1 MAINLL
7 IVDDDKLIRDSLC
20 MYAKY
25 DKNLNVIGVCSNGD
39 EAFSICMSEKI
50 DVVLMDIR
58 MPVCD
63 GVLGTKKI
71 KQAFPEI
78 KILILTTF
86 DDDEYIFEALKNGA
100 NGYLLKNTSPG
111 KIMEDVKIVYEGN
124 MLIHPD
130 IASKMTRFLGKD
142 SSSNCGNELSGH
154 GLSDIEKDIVSHISE
169 GHTNKEI
176 SEMVHLSEG
185 TIKNYITDILSKL
198 NLRDSNLRDRT
209 QIAIFYYKSKR

>member
-7 IVDDDKLIRDSLC
+7 IVDDDKLIRDSLS

-25 DKNLNVIGVCSNGD
+25 DKDLNVTGACSNGD
-39 EAFSICMSEKI
+39 EAFSICMSEKV
-50 DVVLMDIR
+50 DVILMDIR

-100 NGYLLKNTSPG
+100 NGYLLKNTSPD
-111 KIMEDVKIVYEGN
+111 KIMEDIKIVYEGN

-142 SSSNCGNELSGH
+142 SSSTGGNGLSGH
-154 GLSDIEKDIVSHISE
+154 GLSEIEKDIVGHIAE

-176 SEMVHLSEG
+176 AEMVHLSEG

-198 NLRDSNLRDRT
+198 NLRDRT
-209 QIAIFYYKSKR
+209 QIAIFYYKNKR

>member
-7 IVDDDKLIRDSLC
+7 IVDDDKLIRDSLS

-25 DKNLNVIGVCSNGD
+25 DKDLNVIGTCSNGD
-39 EAFSICMSEKI
+39 EAFNMCMQYNI

-71 KQAFPEI
+71 KELKPEI

-100 NGYLLKNTSPG
+100 NGYLLKNTSPD
-111 KIMEDVKIVYEGN
+111 KIMEDIKIIHDGN

-130 IASKMTRFLGKD
+130 VAAKMMKFIGSDSTSKVNNSISKQGLNETETKIVEHIA
-142 SSSNCGNELSGH
+142 
-154 GLSDIEKDIVSHISE
+154 E
-169 GHTNKEI
+169 GMTNKEI
-176 SEMVHLSEG
+176 SETIHLSEG
-185 TIKNYITDILSKL
+185 TVKNYITEILSKL
-198 NLRDSNLRDRT
+198 SLRDRT
-209 QIAIFYYKSKR
+209 QIAIFYYKNRR